1 MSTFYK
7 LTIKDIKRE
16 TPDAISVLFNIP
28 NQLSPFYRFIAGQY
42 VNLKLTLDGKPI
54 RRSYSICSSPSSGE
68 LRISIKAIQN
78 GFFSTFANKQLAI
91 GNVIEV
97 GTPEGRF
104 TFEPKFDRGKVYIA
118 FVAGSGITP
127 VFSILKTVLEEEPQS
142 SFFLIYGNK
151 KPENTIFFNEL
162 NELHNKYVGRFFLYY
177 VFSQTKIDGHLFGRI
192 DRSNVNFILK
202 NKFKNVEFEKFFL
215 CGPNDMISQ
224 VKEILKDNNIE
235 DKRIKFEFFITSDT
249 EKKIEQNLNGQC
261 KATIL
266 LDDQETTFF
275 IPNGTTILDAAL
287 KQGLDVP
294 YSCQGGICSTCIG
307 KMKIGS
313 AQMKKNS
320 ILTDDEIAEGFIL
333 TCQSIPTSSEVY
345 VDYDD
350 V

>member
-16 TPDAISVLFNIP
+16 TPDAISVLFNVP
-28 NQLSPFYRFIAGQY
+28 NQLSPFYKFVAGQY

-54 RRSYSICSSPSSGE
+54 RRSYSICSSPNSDE

-104 TFEPKFDRGKVYIA
+104 TFEPKFERQKAYIA

-162 NELHNKYVGRFFLYY
+162 NELHNKYIGRFFLYY
-177 VFSQTKIDGHLFGRI
+177 IFSQTKIDGHLFGRI
-192 DRSNVNFILK
+192 NRANINFILK
-202 NKFKNVEFEKFFL
+202 NKFKNVAFEKFFL

-249 EKKIEQNLNGQC
+249 ENKIEQNLNGQC

-275 IPNGTTILDAAL
+275 IPNGTVILDAAL

-307 KMKIGS
+307 KMKKGS

>member
-1 MSTFYK
+1 MPISYK
-7 LTIKDIKRE
+7 LAIKEIERE
-16 TPDAISVLFNIP
+16 TPDAISVLFNVP
-28 NQLSPFYRFIAGQY
+28 NELLPFYKFIAGQY
-42 VNLKLTLDGKPI
+42 VNLKLTLDGKSI

-78 GFFSTFANKQLAI
+78 GFFSIFANKHLSV

-104 TFEPKFDRGKVYIA
+104 TFEPKFDRQKAYIA

-127 VFSILKTVLEEEPQS
+127 VISILKTVLEEEPQS

-151 KPENTIFFNEL
+151 KPENTIFYNEL

-192 DRSNVNFILK
+192 DRSNTNFILK
-202 NKFKNVEFEKFFL
+202 NKFKDLEFEKFFL

-224 VKEILKDNNIE
+224 VKEILKDNGIE
-235 DKRIKFEFFITSDT
+235 DKKIKFEFFITSDI
-249 EKKIEQNLNGQC
+249 ENEIEQNISGQC

-266 LDDQETTFF
+266 LDDQETTLF
-275 IPNGTTILDAAL
+275 IPKGTAILDAAL

-307 KMKIGS
+307 KMKKGT
-313 AQMKKNS
+313 AQMKKNF
-320 ILTDDEIAEGFIL
+320 ILTDDEITEGFIL
-333 TCQSIPTSSEVY
+333 TCQAVPTSSEVY